1 MANLNPSTQFW
12 ILGGVQIF
20 GFVSAWLARLS
31 EGSGHQAKCQ
41 GLFLLGLV
49 LMGGSDDGRRRGLAT
64 HLLARPR
71 LHAGRDDPGRDLRL
85 PQRRPLD
92 HPRLR
97 LLGRRRV
104 GTAAVAPVR
113 ATVVVLCR
121 SVGNAHPPGRFATR

>member
-49 LMGGSDDGRRRGLAT
+49 LMGALTMAAAAGLQPT
-64 HLLARPR
+64 YWLAPAFT
-71 LHAGRDDPGRDLRL
+71 L
-85 PQRRPLD
+85 
-92 HPRLR
+92 
-97 LLGRRRV
+97 
-104 GTAAVAPVR
+104 AVMILVVICDFRNADRSTTR
-113 ATVVVLCR
+113 A
-121 SVGNAHPPGRFATR
+121 SGF